1 MVFWHVVMSLD
12 GFIAGAGD
20 DMSWVFDVVSADAAV
35 DDDHVAATGAV
46 VMGRRT
52 FEVEDRIR
60 PGIYGGR
67 YRGPLFVVTNHPPD
81 HPPEWMTSGGMDGRF
96 VSDGVLAAIDAAKVA
111 AGDRNVAL
119 LGARVARQAI
129 DAGLLD
135 EVLVQIAPVM
145 LGDGVRLFDRP
156 GGAAVR
162 LTKSAV
168 SETDALTN
176 LAFRCR

>member
-35 DDDHVAATGAV
+35 DDEHVAATGAV

-67 YRGPLFVVTNHPPD
+67 YRGPLFVVTSHPPD

-96 VSDGVLAAIDAAKVA
+96 VSDGVLAAI
-111 AGDRNVAL
+111 VAL

-168 SETDALTN
+168 SETEALTN